1 MTDRRP
7 GTGGGGE
14 KGRRVEAL
22 SRTQRSLDHDQVQGF
37 VDASFGADRRV
48 VDCGPIPGGGF
59 ATVWRVALDDGRD
72 VVLKVP
78 PPPDA
83 SLLRYERGLGG
94 AEARYFRLVAARAP
108 QVPVPPLLHY
118 GNDQQH
124 GEWLFSGLL
133 PGRSLKEWSDSE
145 QHLDDGPARH
155 DFGAA
160 IAVLHTVS
168 GDHYGYDGGRASGA
182 TWRAAFSAM
191 LGDLLADAADWGVRL
206 PTSPARIRELPDRYA
221 WVLDQVRRPS
231 LLHFDGWDGN
241 VLAEP
246 GPGGVLRLRGIVDG
260 ERYLFGD
267 PLMDLVSPLIY
278 RRVEDD
284 EDHPFLRGY
293 RAAAAEPLVFDE
305 ATLRRLSLYRLHLY
319 LLMTV
324 EMPSRGITRETR
336 PDRFERLADLLDHEL
351 TELRRASPSAIAD
364 GTD

>member
-1 MTDRRP
+1 M
-7 GTGGGGE
+7 
-14 KGRRVEAL
+14 EAL

-72 VVLKVP
+72 VVLKVA

-83 SLLRYERGLGG
+83 PLLRYERGLGA
-94 AEARYFRLVAARAP
+94 AEARYFRLVATHAP

-118 GNDQQH
+118 GNDREH
-124 GEWLFSGLL
+124 GEWLFTGLL
-133 PGRSLKEWSDSE
+133 PGRTLKEWSDGA
-145 QHLDDGPARH
+145 QHLDDAPARR

-160 IAVLHTVS
+160 IAALHRVT

-182 TWRAAFSAM
+182 TWREAFAAM
-191 LGDLLADAADWGVRL
+191 LGDLLADAADWEVRL
-206 PTSPARIRELPDRYA
+206 PVSPARIRELPERYA
-221 WVLDQVRRPS
+221 WVLDQVRRPA

-246 GPGGVLRLRGIVDG
+246 DQPGGALRLRGIVDG
-260 ERYLFGD
+260 ERFLFGD
-267 PLMDLVSPLIY
+267 PLMDLVSPLLY
-278 RRVEDD
+278 RRAEDD
-284 EDHPFLRGY
+284 PEHPFLRGY

-305 ATLRRLSLYRLHLY
+305 ATLRKLSLYRLHLY

-324 EMPSRGITRETR
+324 EMPSRGITRENH
-336 PDRFERLADLLDHEL
+336 PDRIERLADLLDREL
-351 TELRRASPSAIAD
+351 TELWRASPSAIAG
-364 GTD
+364 GTG